1 MSQER
6 LNGLAMLS
14 IEKNMIEKL
23 DYVSLIS
30 TFAAKNVRRVIFKL
44 YIL

>member
-14 IEKNMIEKL
+14 IEKKLAESL
-23 DYVSLIS
+23 DYQDLIAD
-30 TFAAKNVRRVIFKL
+30 FAAVKVLRVKF
-44 YIL
+44 